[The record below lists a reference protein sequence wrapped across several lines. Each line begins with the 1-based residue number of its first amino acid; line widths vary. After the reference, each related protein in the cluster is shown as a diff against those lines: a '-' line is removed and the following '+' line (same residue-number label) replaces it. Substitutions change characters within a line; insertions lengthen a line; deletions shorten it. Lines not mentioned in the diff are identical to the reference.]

1 MGETIVK
8 HYLVEVYTREAP
20 VLYFVA
26 HQVNRVLGLCVAFLN
41 TPIYTEAFH
50 S

>member
-1 MGETIVK
+1 MGETIDKHCLVK
-8 HYLVEVYTREAP
+8 GYTREAP

-26 HQVNRVLGLCVAFLN
+26 HQVNRVLGLCVALLN